1 MITDFAREEL
11 ERIGLGENCQDPMDQ
26 DMRKCILDV
35 IELFANQ
42 GHSGFSANY
51 MISVVTR
58 LMQLKPL
65 TPLTGDDDE
74 WTRVQDEPVL
84 YQNKRRSS
92 VFKGPDG
99 QAYDIDA
106 CVVKDTWKDSSGEL
120 HTDYVSNQK
129 CFRDIA
135 FPYVVP
141 DEPEVI
147 TREDSEDD

>member
-1 MITDFAREEL
+1 MITDFARDEL

-26 DMRKCILDV
+26 DMRKCILDM
-35 IELFANQ
+35 IDMFADQ

-58 LMQLKPL
+58 LMNIKPL
-65 TPLTGDDDE
+65 GPLTGDDSE
-74 WTRVQDEPVL
+74 WTLVQDDPVL
-84 YQNKRRSS
+84 YQNKRYSA
-92 VFKGPDG
+92 VFKDG
-99 QAYDIDA
+99 NGRAYDIDA